1 MKDQDHVTYPIK
13 VSPNGR
19 YFVDQKGKPFFWL
32 GDTAWPLFAQYSK
45 EDAETYLA
53 NRSAKEFTV
62 VQGVL
67 AWGGGTGFESKAP
80 GPNFA
85 GDKPWLNDDPAT
97 PNDAYFKHVD
107 YLLEFAQQ
115 KRVVLAMLPTWGYYV
130 CDVQAI
136 HMGNARAYGR
146 WLGTRYRSVPN
157 IVWVSGG
164 DRIPTRYESVYREL
178 ALGLREGDGGAHLI
192 TYHPCGWRSSS
203 QFFHQENWLDFNM
216 IETWTEWYKVHPTVM
231 SDCLL
236 TPVKPVVLG
245 EGAYEDGPEY
255 PLGPITPLVARKQA
269 WWTFLAG
276 GFHTYGQN
284 QMWRM
289 EPGWL
294 SSLDT
299 PGAFHMSVFKK
310 VVTAREWWKLVADQ
324 SVFVNGPGSGPN
336 LNAAARSVDGD
347 WMLIYLA
354 GKGSVSIHTDKIITS
369 ACCQATWFDP
379 QTGEPAD
386 VGTFPTGNLGSGTFP
401 QWATQT
407 FTPPSTSEDAVLI
420 LEALAREHP

>member
-1 MKDQDHVTYPIK
+1 MEDQSSIAHPIK

-45 EDAETYLA
+45 EEAEAVLE
-53 NRSAKEFTV
+53 NRSAKGFTV
-62 VQGVL
+62 IQGVL
-67 AWGGGTGFESKAP
+67 AWGGGTGMESKAP
-80 GPNFA
+80 GANFA
-85 GDKPWLNDDPAT
+85 GDKPWLNDDPST

-107 YLLEFAQQ
+107 YLVELAQQ
-115 KRVVLAMLPTWGYYV
+115 KGLVLAMLPTWGYYV
-130 CDVQAI
+130 CDVQTI
-136 HMGNARAYGR
+136 HMGNARAYGQ
-146 WLGTRYRSVPN
+146 WLGARYKDAPN

-164 DRIPTRYESVYREL
+164 DRIPARYESVYREL

-203 QFFHQENWLDFNM
+203 QFFHREDWLDFNM
-216 IETWTEWYKVHPTVM
+216 IETWTEWYKVHPAVM
-231 SDCLL
+231 SDCPL

-245 EGAYEDGPEY
+245 EGAYENGPEY
-255 PLGPITPLVARKQA
+255 PLGPITPLVVRKQA

-294 SSLDT
+294 STLDT
-299 PGAFHMSVFKK
+299 PGSFHMSVFKK
-310 VVTAREWWKLVADQ
+310 IVTPREWWKWVPDQ
-324 SVFVNGPGSGPN
+324 SVFVNGPGSGPQ

-354 GKGSVSIHTDKIITS
+354 GKGNVTIHTDKIITS
-369 ACCQATWFDP
+369 ARCKATWFDP
-379 QTGEPAD
+379 QTGEATEA
-386 VGTFPTGNLGSGTFP
+386 GTFPTGNMGSGTFP
-401 QWATQT
+401 EWTTQT
-407 FTPPSTSEDAVLI
+407 FTPPSTTEDAVLV
-420 LEALAREHP
+420 LEAC

>member
-1 MKDQDHVTYPIK
+1 MRDAVNRKGAAYPIR

-19 YFVDQKGKPFFWL
+19 YFVDQAGEPFFWL
-32 GDTAWPLFAQYSK
+32 GDTAWPLFAQYSRQQ
-45 EDAETYLA
+45 AETYLE
-53 NRSAKEFTV
+53 NRTARGFTV
-62 VQGVL
+62 IQGVL
-67 AWGGGTGFESKAP
+67 AWGGGTGFETKAP

-85 GDKPWLNDDPAT
+85 GEKVWLDDEPAT
-97 PNDAYFKHVD
+97 PNDAYFQHVD
-107 YLLEFAQQ
+107 ALADFALENGL
-115 KRVVLAMLPTWGYYV
+115 VLAMLPTWGYYV
-130 CDVQAI
+130 CDVQTI

-146 WLGTRYRSVPN
+146 WLGARYKDVPN

-178 ALGLREGDGGAHLI
+178 ALGLREGDGGVHLI

-203 QFFHQENWLDFNM
+203 QFFHQEGWLDFNM
-216 IETWTEWYKVHPTVM
+216 IETWTEWYKVHPTIM
-231 SDCLL
+231 SDSLL

-255 PLGPITPLVARKQA
+255 PLGPITPLVVRKQA

-294 SSLDT
+294 STLDT
-299 PGAFHMSVFKK
+299 PGAFQMGVFKNI
-310 VVTAREWWKLVADQ
+310 VTAREWWKLVPDQ
-324 SVFVNGPGSGPN
+324 SVFVDGPGSGPY

-347 WMLIYLA
+347 WLLIYLA
-354 GKGSVSIHTDKIITS
+354 GKGSVTIHTDKIITS
-369 ACCQATWFDP
+369 DRCKATWFDP
-379 QTGEPAD
+379 RTGHATE
-386 VGTFPTGNLGSGTFP
+386 VGTFPTGNLGLGVFP
-401 QWATQT
+401 ETTART
-407 FTPPSTSEDAVLI
+407 FTPPSTSEDAVLV
-420 LEALAREHP
+420 LEAC